1 MPFHPEL
8 GVCSRSAP
16 LSMER
21 PGPLPARPSGL
32 SFLSLGPLFA
42 VPRPARHPP
51 SSLYRRPLQERRS
64 RVLSTASVQ
73 IRQPPRNS
81 AGGSADGPEAGE
93 VLPTVGDGDP
103 RGQRLLI
110 ILHFVFIGTRCQRLI
125 QFYFYYVCVDL
136 THATL

>member
-1 MPFHPEL
+1 M
-8 GVCSRSAP
+8 
-16 LSMER
+16 
-21 PGPLPARPSGL
+21 
-32 SFLSLGPLFA
+32 
-42 VPRPARHPP
+42 
-51 SSLYRRPLQERRS
+51 
-64 RVLSTASVQ
+64 LSTASVQ

-81 AGGSADGPEAGE
+81 AGGSAGRPEAGE